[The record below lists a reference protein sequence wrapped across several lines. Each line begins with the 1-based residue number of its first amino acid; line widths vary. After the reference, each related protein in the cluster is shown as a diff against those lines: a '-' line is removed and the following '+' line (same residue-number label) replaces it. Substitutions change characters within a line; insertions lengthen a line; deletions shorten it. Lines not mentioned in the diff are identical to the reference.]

1 MKLLIFKPETFQNLS
16 SCKGECRRSSMERPL
31 VCVHLTWD
39 NPFGTIQKFISSRIL
54 STIKTRDFIYLYVK
68 VVNTWSSQYRIY
80 VIDNHL
86 FSLFPIAEA
95 YVSLKQSVQVELFK
109 RTNDLEWY
117 LMAKHDDSFAN
128 GLVVI
133 WIVEFLQ
140 IQMKQ
145 FPFETGWAKIVNQ

>member
-1 MKLLIFKPETFQNLS
+1 
-16 SCKGECRRSSMERPL
+16 
-31 VCVHLTWD
+31 
-39 NPFGTIQKFISSRIL
+39 
-54 STIKTRDFIYLYVK
+54 
-68 VVNTWSSQYRIY
+68 
-80 VIDNHL
+80 
-86 FSLFPIAEA
+86 
-95 YVSLKQSVQVELFK
+95 LKQSVQVELFK